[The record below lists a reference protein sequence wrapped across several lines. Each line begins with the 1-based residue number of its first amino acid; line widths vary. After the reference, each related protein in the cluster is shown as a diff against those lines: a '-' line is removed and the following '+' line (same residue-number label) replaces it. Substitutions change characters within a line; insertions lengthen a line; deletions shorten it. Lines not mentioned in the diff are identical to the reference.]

1 MIAPPRLLITMRF
14 ARLTLSPFELL
25 NILLDKP
32 RDHETALAAR
42 LVFNICSHQSNIG
55 GEPMCCGGMTKMLLA
70 LIIAICAS
78 VTAARSAELIPL
90 RATYAS
96 IGGAFAPLWI
106 AQDKGVFNKYGL
118 AVDLRY
124 MLSAT
129 GTQALLS
136 GSMDIVNPATELIE
150 AGLGGA
156 RVAFIIGIL
165 NRAVLSVY
173 SKPDIRQFSD
183 LRGKILGVTL
193 PGSTTDLTA
202 RILLQQAGMT
212 AGKDV
217 QVTHLQG
224 MPDLITAL
232 SQGRIDAGI
241 VSAPT
246 TLKARQAGFKELVDV
261 TARNIPMIHAGLATT
276 LDFIKNNPDKVRRY
290 VQAYIEAN
298 KIARTD
304 PETTKQI
311 IGKYTKTENREDLDE
326 TYNTYAKVWEQAPY
340 VSVAAMQT
348 LLNFSINPAGK
359 TAKPEQFIDNSF
371 VAELEKSGFI
381 KELYK

>member
-1 MIAPPRLLITMRF
+1 MRLNLFKQFTFTMLTIAV
-14 ARLTLSPFELL
+14 LSSS
-25 NILLDKP
+25 
-32 RDHETALAAR
+32 A
-42 LVFNICSHQSNIG
+42 VW
-55 GEPMCCGGMTKMLLA
+55 
-70 LIIAICAS
+70 
-78 VTAARSAELIPL
+78 SAELIPL
-90 RATYAS
+90 RATYAA

-106 AQDKGVFNKYGL
+106 AQDKGIFNKYGL
-118 AVDLRY
+118 AVDLKY

-136 GSMDIVNPATELIE
+136 GSVDIVNPATELVE

-173 SKPDIRQFSD
+173 SKPELKQLSD
-183 LRGKILGVTL
+183 LRGKVLGVTL

-202 RILLQQAGMT
+202 KILLQQAGMVP
-212 AGKDV
+212 GKDV
-217 QVTHLQG
+217 QITHLQG
-224 MPDLITAL
+224 MPDIITAL

-241 VSAPT
+241 ISAPT
-246 TLKARQAGFKELVDV
+246 TLKAKQAGLKELVDI
-261 TARNIPMIHAGLATT
+261 TARNVPMIHAGLATT
-276 LDFIKNNPDKVRRY
+276 RDFIKSSPDKVRRY

-304 PETTKQI
+304 PETTKQLI
-311 IGKYTKTENREDLDE
+311 AKYTKTDNKEDLDE
-326 TYNTYAKVWEQAPY
+326 TYSTYARAWEQAPY
-340 VSVAAMQT
+340 VSPAAMQT
-348 LLNFSINPAGK
+348 FLNFAVNPAAK

-371 VAELEKSGFI
+371 VAELDKSGFI

>member
-1 MIAPPRLLITMRF
+1 MRF
-14 ARLTLSPFELL
+14 LRTQLILFAVLVIINMSVKTLW
-25 NILLDKP
+25 
-32 RDHETALAAR
+32 
-42 LVFNICSHQSNIG
+42 
-55 GEPMCCGGMTKMLLA
+55 
-70 LIIAICAS
+70 
-78 VTAARSAELIPL
+78 SAELIPL

-96 IGGAFAPLWI
+96 IGGAFAPLWL
-106 AQDKGVFNKYGL
+106 AQDKGLFNKYGL
-118 AVDLRY
+118 AVDLKY

-136 GSMDIVNPATELIE
+136 NSVDIVNPATELIE

-173 SKPDIRQFSD
+173 SKPEFKQLAD

-202 RILLQQAGMT
+202 KILLQQAGMT
-212 AGKDV
+212 PGKDV

-224 MPDLITAL
+224 MPDMITAL
-232 SQGRIDAGI
+232 TQGRIDAAI
-241 VSAPT
+241 VSAPS
-246 TLKARQAGFKELVDV
+246 TLKLRQAGLKELIDV
-261 TARNIPMIHAGLATT
+261 GAQNIPMIHAGLATT
-276 LDFIKNNPDKVRRY
+276 RDFIKSNPDKVRRY
-290 VQAYIEAN
+290 VQAYIEGT

-304 PETTKQI
+304 PEQTKQI
-311 IGKYTKTENREDLDE
+311 IAKYTKTDNREDLDE
-326 TYNTYAKVWEQAPY
+326 TYNTFAKVWEQAPY
-340 VSVAAMQT
+340 VSAAGMQT
-348 LLNFSINPAGK
+348 LLNYSVNPAGK

-381 KELYK
+381 KDLYK

>member
-1 MIAPPRLLITMRF
+1 MNIAGTISLRRLGLHLKMQLF
-14 ARLTLSPFELL
+14 LA
-25 NILLDKP
+25 ILFGLMVFTKP
-32 RDHETALAAR
+32 AL
-42 LVFNICSHQSNIG
+42 
-55 GEPMCCGGMTKMLLA
+55 
-70 LIIAICAS
+70 
-78 VTAARSAELIPL
+78 SAELIPL

-96 IGGAFAPLWI
+96 VGGAFAPLWI
-106 AQDKGVFNKYGL
+106 AQDKGIFNKYGL
-118 AVDLRY
+118 AVDLKY

-136 GSMDIVNPATELIE
+136 GSADIVNPATELIE

-173 SKPDIRQFSD
+173 SKPEFNELND
-183 LRGKILGVTL
+183 LRGKVLGVTL

-202 RILLQQAGMT
+202 RILLTQAGLVP
-212 AGKDV
+212 GKDV
-217 QVTHLQG
+217 RITHLQG
-224 MPDLITAL
+224 MPDIITAL

-241 VSAPT
+241 ISAPT
-246 TLKARQAGFKELVDV
+246 TLKARQAGLKELVDV

-276 LDFIKNNPDKVRRY
+276 RDFIKNNPDKVRRY
-290 VQAYIEAN
+290 VQAYVEAN

-311 IGKYTKTENREDLDE
+311 IAKYTKTNNQEDLDE
-326 TYNTYAKVWEQAPY
+326 TYTTYARAWEEVPY
-340 VSVAAMQT
+340 VSAAAMQT
-348 LLNFSINPAGK
+348 VLNFAVNPAAK
-359 TAKPEQFIDNSF
+359 TTKPEQFIDNSF
-371 VAELEKSGFI
+371 VAGLEKSGFI

>member
-1 MIAPPRLLITMRF
+1 MGFHR
-14 ARLTLSPFELL
+14 SKQ
-25 NILLDKP
+25 ILY
-32 RDHETALAAR
+32 AAA
-42 LVFNICSHQSNIG
+42 I
-55 GEPMCCGGMTKMLLA
+55 
-70 LIIAICAS
+70 IIAIS
-78 VTAARSAELIPL
+78 TKLVYSAELIPL

-96 IGGAFAPLWI
+96 IGGAFAPLWL
-106 AQDKGVFNKYGL
+106 AQDKGLFNKYGL
-118 AVDLRY
+118 AVDLKY

-136 GSMDIVNPATELIE
+136 GSTDIVNPATELIE

-173 SKPDIRQFSD
+173 SKPEYKQLSD
-183 LRGKILGVTL
+183 LRGKVMGVTL

-202 RILLQQAGMT
+202 KILFQQAGMSP
-212 AGKDV
+212 GKDV

-224 MPDLITAL
+224 MPDIITAL
-232 SQGRIDAGI
+232 TQGRIDAGI

-246 TLKARQAGFKELVDV
+246 TLKLRQAGLKELIDV
-261 TARNIPMIHAGLATT
+261 GARNIPMIHAGLATT
-276 LDFIKNNPDKVRRY
+276 RDFIKGNPDKVRRY
-290 VQAYIEAN
+290 VQAYIEAT

-304 PETTKQI
+304 PEQTKQI
-311 IGKYTKTENREDLDE
+311 IAKYTKTDNQEDLDE

-340 VSVAAMQT
+340 VSSAGMQT
-348 LLNFSINPAGK
+348 LLNFSVNPAGK

>member
-1 MIAPPRLLITMRF
+1 MRMRRLRIVGWVLLMVMAAAPVQ
-14 ARLTLSPFELL
+14 A
-25 NILLDKP
+25 
-32 RDHETALAAR
+32 
-42 LVFNICSHQSNIG
+42 
-55 GEPMCCGGMTKMLLA
+55 
-70 LIIAICAS
+70 
-78 VTAARSAELIPL
+78 AELIPL

-96 IGGAFAPLWI
+96 VGGAFAPLWI

-118 AVDLRY
+118 AVDLKY

-136 GSMDIVNPATELIE
+136 GSADIVNPATELIE

-173 SKPDIRQFSD
+173 SKPEFKQFSD
-183 LRGKILGVTL
+183 LKGKVLGVTL
-193 PGSTTDLTA
+193 PGSTTDLAA
-202 RILLQQAGMT
+202 RMLIQQFGMQP
-212 AGKDV
+212 KDI
-217 QVTHLQG
+217 QITHLQG
-224 MPDLITAL
+224 MPDMITAL

-246 TLKARQAGFKELVDV
+246 TLRAKQAGLKELVDI

-276 LDFIKNNPDKVRRY
+276 RDFIKGNPDKVKRY

-298 KIARTD
+298 KIARSD
-304 PETTKQI
+304 PETTKQVI
-311 IGKYTKTENREDLDE
+311 AKWTKTDNKEDLDE
-326 TYNTYAKVWEQAPY
+326 TYNTYVKAWEQAPY
-340 VSVAAMQT
+340 VSVPAMQAV
-348 LLNFSINPAGK
+348 LNYAINPNAK

-371 VAELEKSGFI
+371 VADLEKSGFI
-381 KELYK
+381 KDMYK

>member
-1 MIAPPRLLITMRF
+1 MGFHR
-14 ARLTLSPFELL
+14 SKQ
-25 NILLDKP
+25 ILY
-32 RDHETALAAR
+32 AAA
-42 LVFNICSHQSNIG
+42 I
-55 GEPMCCGGMTKMLLA
+55 
-70 LIIAICAS
+70 IIAIS
-78 VTAARSAELIPL
+78 TKLVYSAELIPL

-96 IGGAFAPLWI
+96 IGGAFAPLWL
-106 AQDKGVFNKYGL
+106 AQDKGLFNKYGL
-118 AVDLRY
+118 AVDLKY

-136 GSMDIVNPATELIE
+136 GSTDIVNPATELIE

-173 SKPDIRQFSD
+173 SKPEYKQLSD
-183 LRGKILGVTL
+183 LRGKVMGVTL

-202 RILLQQAGMT
+202 KILFQQAGMT
-212 AGKDV
+212 PGKDV

-224 MPDLITAL
+224 MPDIITAL
-232 SQGRIDAGI
+232 TQGRIDAGI

-246 TLKARQAGFKELVDV
+246 TLKLRQAGLKELIDV
-261 TARNIPMIHAGLATT
+261 GARNIPMIHAGLATT
-276 LDFIKNNPDKVRRY
+276 RDFIKGNPDKVRRY
-290 VQAYIEAN
+290 VQAYIEAT

-304 PETTKQI
+304 PEQTKQI
-311 IGKYTKTENREDLDE
+311 IAKYTKTDNQEDLDE

-340 VSVAAMQT
+340 VSSAGMQT
-348 LLNFSINPAGK
+348 LLNFSVNPAGK

>member
-1 MIAPPRLLITMRF
+1 MRVLVDHGKYIGRS
-14 ARLTLSPFELL
+14 AQDIQA
-25 NILLDKP
+25 IL
-32 RDHETALAAR
+32 HIALA
-42 LVFNICSHQSNIG
+42 
-55 GEPMCCGGMTKMLLA
+55 LA
-70 LIIAICAS
+70 
-78 VTAARSAELIPL
+78 
-90 RATYAS
+90 
-96 IGGAFAPLWI
+96 
-106 AQDKGVFNKYGL
+106 
-118 AVDLRY
+118 
-124 MLSAT
+124 
-129 GTQALLS
+129 
-136 GSMDIVNPATELIE
+136 
-150 AGLGGA
+150 
-156 RVAFIIGIL
+156 
-165 NRAVLSVY
+165 
-173 SKPDIRQFSD
+173 D

-193 PGSTTDLTA
+193 PGSTTDFTA
-202 RILLQQAGMT
+202 RILLQQAGMA

-276 LDFIKNNPDKVRRY
+276 HDFIRTNPDKVRRY
-290 VQAYIEAN
+290 VQAYIESN

-304 PETTKQI
+304 PETTKQV
-311 IGKYTKTENREDLDE
+311 IGKYTKTESREDLDE
-326 TYNTYAKVWEQAPY
+326 TYNTYVKAWEQAPY
-340 VSVAAMQT
+340 VSTAAMQT

-381 KELYK
+381 KDLYKQ

>member
-1 MIAPPRLLITMRF
+1 
-14 ARLTLSPFELL
+14 
-25 NILLDKP
+25 
-32 RDHETALAAR
+32 
-42 LVFNICSHQSNIG
+42 
-55 GEPMCCGGMTKMLLA
+55 MCFRTISVVCLA
-70 LIIAICAS
+70 LWAVVSSAS
-78 VTAARSAELIPL
+78 TNVRSAELIPL

-96 IGGAFAPLWI
+96 VGGAFAPLWI

-118 AVDLRY
+118 AVDLKY

-129 GTQALLS
+129 GTQALMS
-136 GSMDIVNPATELIE
+136 GSVDIVNPATELIE

-173 SKPDIRQFSD
+173 SKPEFKQLSD
-183 LRGKILGVTL
+183 LKGKILGVTL
-193 PGSTTDLTA
+193 PGSTTDLAA
-202 RILLQQAGMT
+202 RMLLQQAGMVP
-212 AGKDV
+212 GKDV
-217 QVTHLQG
+217 QITHLQG
-224 MPDLITAL
+224 MPDMITAL

-246 TLKARQAGFKELVDV
+246 TLKAKQAGMKELVDI

-276 LDFIKNNPDKVRRY
+276 RDFIKSNPDKVRRY
-290 VQAYIEAN
+290 VQAYMEAN

-304 PETTKQI
+304 AETTKQV
-311 IGKYTKTENREDLDE
+311 IGKWTKTENKEDLDE
-326 TYNTYAKVWEQAPY
+326 TYNTYVKAWEQAPY
-340 VSVAAMQT
+340 VSAAAMQAV
-348 LLNFSINPAGK
+348 LNFAINPNAK

-381 KELYK
+381 KEVYK